1 MLCGFSFHAMNIPK
15 MVQETAMI
23 KLVNVTVTDMPG
35 REKCEQQ
42 VASELTPVY
51 ITGKDKRIT

>member
-1 MLCGFSFHAMNIPK
+1 MNIAK

-51 ITGKDKRIT
+51 ITGKDKRIP